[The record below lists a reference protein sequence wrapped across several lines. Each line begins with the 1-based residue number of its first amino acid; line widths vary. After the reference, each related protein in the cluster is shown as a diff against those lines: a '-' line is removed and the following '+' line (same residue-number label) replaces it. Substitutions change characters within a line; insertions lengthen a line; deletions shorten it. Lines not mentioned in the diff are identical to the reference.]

1 MSLKCLSG
9 LLNIKR
15 RVRWCGGENPSNLE
29 SASRGASDG
38 SRILPRAAERWWCS
52 RMTGGPNWQLV
63 LANRDADPTLFPG
76 KIRVIIAAATPARG
90 PGHSE
95 PSTVSRPKSRSLPR
109 CCVVAAKLAKRERW
123 PQVTPGCRPRQIL
136 QPNPEKVIDP
146 R

>member
-1 MSLKCLSG
+1 
-9 LLNIKR
+9 
-15 RVRWCGGENPSNLE
+15 
-29 SASRGASDG
+29 
-38 SRILPRAAERWWCS
+38 
-52 RMTGGPNWQLV
+52 MTGGPNWQLV

-95 PSTVSRPKSRSLPR
+95 PSTVSRPKSRSLSR

-136 QPNPEKVIDP
+136 QPTLEKVIDP